1 MVNALLKAID
11 IITLFS
17 PEEPRLTLAQISK
30 RLEMPKSTVH
40 NILNTL
46 LSRGLIEKV
55 DRDYYALGTNF
66 IALTQ
71 AVRVNVELRDRA
83 APLLRA
89 LADASHQSVYL
100 TALDGDLCLYIYAIE
115 SSRRLLARTAIGDR
129 APLHCTSVGKAMLAW
144 MPEAQ
149 TRGIVDRVGLTGFT
163 EATLTTWEGLL
174 QDLALTR
181 VRGYSLDAGEHER
194 GTFCIGAPIY
204 DARGVVVGACS
215 ISGVEPQ
222 IVGAWSH
229 ELAERVVHTADEIS
243 RRMGYVP
250 ATPALIAP
258 RFRQRETV

>member
-11 IITLFS
+11 IINLFS
-17 PEEPRLTLAQISK
+17 PEEPRLTLAEISK
-30 RLEMPKSTVH
+30 RLQMPKSTVH

-55 DRDYYALGTNF
+55 DNDSYALGTNF

-129 APLHCTSVGKAMLAW
+129 AQLHCTSVGKAMLAF

-149 TRGIVDRVGLTGFT
+149 VRGIVERVGLTRFT
-163 EATLTTWEGLL
+163 GETITTWERL
-174 QDLALTR
+174 QEELAVTR
-181 VRGYSLDAGEHER
+181 LRGYSLDAGEHEP
-194 GTFCIGAPIY
+194 GTYCIGAPIFNGR
-204 DARGVVVGACS
+204 AVVIGACS
-215 ISGVEPQ
+215 ISGGEPD
-222 IVGAWSH
+222 IVGARQH
-229 ELAERVVHTADEIS
+229 DLAPLVVHAADEIS
-243 RRMGYVP
+243 RRMGYVAP
-250 ATPALIAP
+250 SPALIAP
-258 RFRQRETV
+258 RFRMVAPG